1 MGIWMYNTS
10 VHLLQHDKRWSMS
23 AVSLIVQVFIFMM
36 LSIMP
41 ISCFCFFV
49 LCEIHITLSVLF
61 SSIWHSC
68 FAPFFFF
75 FPCHADTLRYIAL
88 FLQRPIAT
96 TCPCS
101 CYGGCNGML
110 GTWTVSTKFDR
121 YLDLLSKGK
130 ENVKHRACWWPT

>member
-1 MGIWMYNTS
+1 
-10 VHLLQHDKRWSMS
+10 
-23 AVSLIVQVFIFMM
+23 
-36 LSIMP
+36 
-41 ISCFCFFV
+41 
-49 LCEIHITLSVLF
+49 LF

-68 FAPFFFF
+68 FAPFFF

-130 ENVKHRACWWPT
+130 KNVKHRACWWPT